1 MKNIIVL
8 VFCALLLSSCYDNRE
23 PNDIAYA
30 TAIGIDKGKEKN
42 YNITIQYA
50 KPYNIS
56 GGENGGSGKDIMSS
70 VTVEAPDI
78 YSGIGLGNHIIS
90 KSFDLSHLR
99 LFVFSKDVAKEGI
112 SDFVETISRSKEI
125 RPNVFTAISD
135 GKASEYLSKASP
147 AIDINPAKYYQLIY
161 GKNDYRAIPQSLS
174 QDLYFYMS
182 LPEKNSVLPLAAVPE
197 NGESKGSG
205 EGAEESKEKTKP
217 NPEHSKA
224 PEHTDPYEYN
234 VHNYKAGEVEVYSN
248 SNTEV
253 SGGAAFKGDKMV
265 GELGLIDTQI
275 YNMLTEDTSRNYVS
289 FKTDKTDNL
298 VTVMLDR
305 EERTKISYNK
315 STHTSKVFVRLGAEF
330 VSLPDDY
337 IAEKDMEHFESL
349 AEKAVKT
356 EIEKFIKKTQNVY
369 DSDIVGFGLF
379 AKSKFL
385 TREDFEKYD
394 WEEKYRT
401 MHVDVE
407 VELNVR
413 RTGLT
418 QREEK

>member
-1 MKNIIVL
+1 MKKLFLI
-8 VFCALLLSSCYDNRE
+8 VFCLFLSSCYDNRE

-30 TAIGIDKGKEKN
+30 TAIGIDKGNEKN

-78 YSGIGLGNHIIS
+78 YSAIGLGNHIIS

-99 LFVFSKDVAKEGI
+99 LFVFSKDIAKDGI
-112 SDFVETISRSKEI
+112 SDFIETISRSKEI
-125 RPNVFTAISD
+125 RPNVFTAVAD

-147 AIDINPAKYYQLIY
+147 SVDINPAKYYQLIY
-161 GKNDYRAIPQSLS
+161 GKNDYRAIPESYS
-174 QDLYFYMS
+174 QDLYFYIN

-197 NGESKGSG
+197 NAESKGNG
-205 EGAEESKEKTKP
+205 EGAEETEEKDKP
-217 NPEHSKA
+217 NPEHKDA
-224 PEHTDPYEYN
+224 PEENDPYEYT

-248 SNTEV
+248 SNSEV
-253 SGGAAFKGDKMV
+253 SGGAVFKGDKMV
-265 GELGLIDTQI
+265 GELGLIDAQI
-275 YNMLTEDTSRNYVS
+275 YNMLTENVSRNYIS
-289 FKTDKTDNL
+289 FKTDKSDRL
-298 VTVMLDR
+298 VTVLLDK
-305 EERTKISYNK
+305 EDRTKISYNK
-315 STHTSKVFVRLGAEF
+315 KTHTSKISLKLGADF

-337 IAEKDMEHFESL
+337 IAEKDIEDFEKL
-349 AEKAVKT
+349 ARKAVKG
-356 EIEKFIKKTQNVY
+356 EVEKFIRKTQDVY
-369 DSDIVGFGLF
+369 NSDIVGFGLF

-385 TREDFEKYD
+385 TRDNFEKFD
-394 WEEKYRT
+394 WEQKYPS
-401 MHVDVE
+401 MNIDADI
-407 VELNVR
+407 ELNVR

>member
-1 MKNIIVL
+1 MKKLVL
-8 VFCALLLSSCYDNRE
+8 LLFCVLLSSCYDNRE

-30 TAIGIDKGKEKN
+30 TAIGIDKGDEKN

-56 GGENGGSGKDIMSS
+56 GGESGGTGKDIMSS

-99 LFVFSKDVAKEGI
+99 LFVFSKDIAQEGI
-112 SDFVETISRSKEI
+112 SDFIETISRSKEI
-125 RPNVFTAISD
+125 RPNVFTAVAD

-147 AIDINPAKYYQLIY
+147 SVDINPAKYYQLIF
-161 GKNDYRAIPQSLS
+161 GKNDYRAIPQSFS
-174 QDLYFYMS
+174 QDLYFYIN
-182 LPEKNSVLPLAAVPE
+182 LPEKNSVLPLVAVPE
-197 NGESKGSG
+197 NAESKGKG
-205 EGAEESKEKTKP
+205 EGSEEPEKEKP
-217 NPEHSKA
+217 NPEHEKA
-224 PEHTDPYEYN
+224 PEEKDIYEFT

-248 SNTEV
+248 SNSEV
-253 SGGAAFKGDKMV
+253 SGGAVFKGDKMV
-265 GELGLIDTQI
+265 GELGLIDAQI
-275 YNMLTEDTSRNYVS
+275 YNMLTEDVSRNYIS
-289 FKTDKTDNL
+289 FKTDKSGGL
-298 VTVMLDR
+298 VTVLLDKEDR
-305 EERTKISYNK
+305 AKISYNK
-315 STHTSKVFVRLGAEF
+315 GAHTSKVSLRLGADF

-337 IAEKDMEHFESL
+337 IAEKDIEHFEAF
-349 AEKAVKT
+349 AEAGIKR
-356 EIEKFIKKTQNVY
+356 EIEKFIKKTQNVF

-385 TREDFEKYD
+385 TREEFEKYD

-401 MHVDVE
+401 MDVDVE
-407 VELNVR
+407 IELNVR

>member
-1 MKNIIVL
+1 MKKLVL
-8 VFCALLLSSCYDNRE
+8 LLFCVLLSSCYDNRE

-30 TAIGIDKGKEKN
+30 TAIGIDKGDEKN

-56 GGENGGSGKDIMSS
+56 GGESGGTGKDIMSS

-99 LFVFSKDVAKEGI
+99 LFVFSKDIAQEGI
-112 SDFVETISRSKEI
+112 SDFIETISRSKEI
-125 RPNVFTAISD
+125 RPNVFTAVAD

-147 AIDINPAKYYQLIY
+147 SVDINPAKYYQLIF
-161 GKNDYRAIPQSLS
+161 GKNDYRAIPQSFS
-174 QDLYFYMS
+174 QDLYFYIN
-182 LPEKNSVLPLAAVPE
+182 LPEKNSVLPLVAVPQ
-197 NGESKGSG
+197 NAESKGKG
-205 EGAEESKEKTKP
+205 EGSEEPEKEKP
-217 NPEHSKA
+217 NPEHEKA
-224 PEHTDPYEYN
+224 PEEKDIYEFT

-248 SNTEV
+248 SNSEV
-253 SGGAAFKGDKMV
+253 SGGAVFKGDKMV
-265 GELGLIDTQI
+265 GELGLIDAQI
-275 YNMLTEDTSRNYVS
+275 YNMLTEDVSRNYIS
-289 FKTDKTDNL
+289 FKTDKSGGL
-298 VTVMLDR
+298 VTVLLDKEDR
-305 EERTKISYNK
+305 AKISYNK
-315 STHTSKVFVRLGAEF
+315 SAHTSKVSLRLGADF

-337 IAEKDMEHFESL
+337 IAEKDIEHFEAF
-349 AEKAVKT
+349 AEAGIKR
-356 EIEKFIKKTQNVY
+356 EIKKFIKKTQNVF

-385 TREDFEKYD
+385 TREEFEKYD

-401 MHVDVE
+401 MDVDVE
-407 VELNVR
+407 IELNVR

>member
-1 MKNIIVL
+1 MKKFVL
-8 VFCALLLSSCYDNRE
+8 LIFCLLLSSCYDNRE

-30 TAIGIDKGKEKN
+30 TAIGIDKGKDKN

-70 VTVEAPDI
+70 ITVEAPDI

-99 LFVFSKDVAKEGI
+99 LFVFSKDIAKEGI
-112 SDFVETISRSKEI
+112 FDFIETISRSKEI
-125 RPNVFTAISD
+125 RPNVFTAVAD

-147 AIDINPAKYYQLIY
+147 SVDINPAKYYQLIY
-161 GKNDYRAIPQSLS
+161 GKNDYRAIPQSYS
-174 QDLYFYMS
+174 QDLYFYIN

-197 NGESKGSG
+197 NAQSKEKG
-205 EGAEESKEKTKP
+205 EGAEESGEKEKP
-217 NPEHSKA
+217 NSEHDKA
-224 PEHTDPYEYN
+224 TEEKDIYEYT

-248 SNTEV
+248 SNSEV
-253 SGGAAFKGDKMV
+253 SGGAVFKGDKMV
-265 GELGLIDTQI
+265 GELGLIDAQI
-275 YNMLTEDTSRNYVS
+275 YNMLTEDVSRNYIS
-289 FKTDKTDNL
+289 FKTDKSDRL
-298 VTVMLDR
+298 VTVLLDKEDR
-305 EERTKISYNK
+305 AKISYNK
-315 STHTSKVFVRLGAEF
+315 SAHTSKVSLRLGADF

-337 IAEKDMEHFESL
+337 IAEKDIEHFEAF
-349 AEKAVKT
+349 AEAGIKRK
-356 EIEKFIKKTQNVY
+356 IEKFIKKTQNVF

-385 TREDFEKYD
+385 TREEFEKYD

-401 MHVDVE
+401 MDVDVE
-407 VELNVR
+407 IELNVR

>member
-1 MKNIIVL
+1 MKKLILII
-8 VFCALLLSSCYDNRE
+8 FCFLLSSCYDNRE

-50 KPYNIS
+50 KPYTIS
-56 GGENGGSGKDIMSS
+56 GGESGGTGKDIMSS

-99 LFVFSKDVAKEGI
+99 LFVFSKDIAKEGI
-112 SDFVETISRSKEI
+112 SDFIETISRSKEI
-125 RPNVFTAISD
+125 RPNVFTAVAD
-135 GKASEYLSKASP
+135 GTASEYLSKASP
-147 AIDINPAKYYQLIY
+147 TVDINPAKYYQLIY
-161 GKNDYRAIPQSLS
+161 GKNDYRAIPESYS
-174 QDLYFYMS
+174 QDLYFYIN

-197 NGESKGSG
+197 NAEPKGKG
-205 EGAEESKEKTKP
+205 EGAEESGEEEKP
-217 NPEHSKA
+217 NPEHKEA
-224 PEHTDPYEYN
+224 PQEKDIYEYT
-234 VHNYKAGEVEVYSN
+234 VHNYKAGQVEVYNNSN
-248 SNTEV
+248 SEV
-253 SGGAAFKGDKMV
+253 SGGAVFKGDKMV
-265 GELGLIDTQI
+265 GEMGLIDAQI
-275 YNMLTEDTSRNYVS
+275 YNMLTENVSRNYIS
-289 FKTDKTDNL
+289 FKTDKSDRL
-298 VTVMLDR
+298 VTVLLDKEDR
-305 EERTKISYNK
+305 AKISYNK
-315 STHTSKVFVRLGAEF
+315 STHTSKISLKLGAEF

-337 IAEKDMEHFESL
+337 IAEKDIEDFEAL
-349 AEKAVKT
+349 AEKGVKG
-356 EIEKFIKKTQNVY
+356 EIERFIKKTQNVY

-385 TREDFEKYD
+385 TREEFEKYD

-401 MHVDVE
+401 MDLDVDI
-407 VELNVR
+407 ELNVR